1 MRRPLPSELE
11 EAALRLY
18 EAFAPEPVYAAVC
31 CRRVSLARTP
41 QTRCSACPAVPA
53 PVLLTDAEALRAWVR
68 AVVTPLV
75 NEQPE

>member
-1 MRRPLPSELE
+1 MRRPLPPELE
-11 EAALRLY
+11 EAVLRLY

-41 QTRCSACPAVPA
+41 QTRCATCPSVPT
-53 PVLLTDAEALRAWVR
+53 PVLLTDLPALRAWVQGT
-68 AVVTPLV
+68 VTPLV